1 MFNSYSYTLHY
12 INYFLICYVFILQYH
27 PDRNEENRKK
37 QATIIFQFLGN
48 HLKWIDKKLKTPI
61 NAVDDKEEES
71 PSESSTCQPTQD
83 STDSTYYGAGYDNRY
98 SPDFSSSD
106 WKPFYESNKH
116 FNDPNYWKGEEKRK
130 ESEACY
136 ENIYTPQQLSSYI
149 WNLHQQCNP
158 DYKHLCYLRKE
169 LQKRGLYPKYDIDS
183 NGGTQT
189 SEEELFETG
198 SVIAIDSNGGTQTSE
213 VEVFNGGTQTTQE
226 EEWQDDGSVIGFPKQ
241 RLEQNNTI
249 NSNEDESDGN
259 LSTDIHEVKETEDIS
274 EKASPTKDKTKNDAL
289 FAETKK
295 KAATI
300 INGFFKKKRERLH
313 F

>member
-1 MFNSYSYTLHY
+1 M
-12 INYFLICYVFILQYH
+12 ILTIGKA
-27 PDRNEENRKK
+27 RKK
-37 QATIIFQFLGN
+37 
-48 HLKWIDKKLKTPI
+48 
-61 NAVDDKEEES
+61 
-71 PSESSTCQPTQD
+71 
-83 STDSTYYGAGYDNRY
+83 
-98 SPDFSSSD
+98 
-106 WKPFYESNKH
+106 
-116 FNDPNYWKGEEKRK
+116 K

-149 WNLHQQCNP
+149 WNLHQQSNP
-158 DYKHLCYLRKE
+158 DFKYQCYLRKR
-169 LQKRGLYPKYDIDS
+169 LQERGLYPGPPHPKYGFDS

-213 VEVFNGGTQTTQE
+213 VEGFNGGTQTTQE
-226 EEWQDDGSVIGFPKQ
+226 EEWQDDASVINFSKQ

-300 INGFFKKKRERLH
+300 IIRVIAATIIIRFIKKNKERLH
-313 F
+313 VLKARRLIKKHQDFAKAVYEREKAAAKPGEEKSLGRHPLKNI